1 MGHSRRAHKTTLC
14 QERKTGRFSCPRG
27 TCSQN
32 SEILLSAIQ
41 AERQKNADDMDS
53 SLLEA
58 MVECYE
64 NCSHWS
70 GHRQMLSIIA
80 DKVRFAILQ
89 KWLPDL
95 SKYCNNIAR
104 HHLFLHG
111 RGTEVPQQKQR
122 RIKMSPEKLDHFLA
136 FITSAKI
143 IQDLSFGEKTLKLS
157 SGSEIKVPN
166 VIRTSIPEQIIKQYQ
181 SYCAETGFSS
191 PFSHS
196 SLSRIL
202 NVCAASTRKSLQGL
216 DYFLVEGAK
225 AFDDLVEV
233 ADKLGDNYENSLSW
247 SKEVISKLKLAKR
260 YFKEDYKVSWNF
272 IVNIYGCSLIK
283 YSTSSI
289 MPIVYESACIFQLS
303 VVNLSITSIFYR
315 FMYHQ
320 AQEYLITADPML

>member
-1 MGHSRRAHKTTLC
+1 
-14 QERKTGRFSCPRG
+14 
-27 TCSQN
+27 
-32 SEILLSAIQ
+32 
-41 AERQKNADDMDS
+41 
-53 SLLEA
+53 
-58 MVECYE
+58 V
-64 NCSHWS
+64 
-70 GHRQMLSIIA
+70 
-80 DKVRFAILQ
+80 
-89 KWLPDL
+89 
-95 SKYCNNIAR
+95 
-104 HHLFLHG
+104 
-111 RGTEVPQQKQR
+111 
-122 RIKMSPEKLDHFLA
+122 SPEKLDHFLA

-143 IQDLSFGEKTLKLS
+143 IQDLPFGEKTLKLS

-216 DYFLVEGAK
+216 DYFSAEGAK

-233 ADKLGDNYENSLSW
+233 ADKLGDNYENGLSW

-272 IVNIYGCSLIK
+272 IGNIYGCSLIK

-289 MPIVYESACIFQLS
+289 TLIVYESACIFQLS
-303 VVNLSITSIFYR
+303 VVNISITSIFYR